1 LLYNPFNELLA
12 MTTTNTTKGQEI
24 GSSNNNHRQESIIV
38 ATQDPRRWKA
48 LAVLS
53 LAQFLIIMDT
63 SIIGVALPEI
73 QQQFGFT
80 QSDLQWIFSAYVIVF
95 GALLLLGGRLSDI
108 IGQRRIFVIGFAI
121 LTAASILAGLASSGN
136 VLIAARALQGIGAAL
151 IAPSALSIVMNLFTI
166 PSERN
171 KAMGFWG
178 AAAPAG
184 GTAGVFL
191 GGILTAYV
199 DWSWV
204 FLINVP
210 IGIAVLTLSGIL
222 LPKGDNNNKKQT
234 GRVDYPGALS
244 ITGALVL
251 LVYAIVTAN
260 DAGWSSLQTVSL
272 LLTSTGLLGA
282 FIMIQKRSRNPLIP
296 LRIFKTTN
304 LLASNLVMALLGA
317 AWIPMWFFLNLY
329 LQQIQGYGPF
339 ESGLALLPMTA
350 AIMVLMIG
358 ASSKL
363 IGRLRVKHSLVAGL
377 GLLVVAMLLFVATPS
392 TDGSFITH
400 VLPASLVAA
409 GGMSLAYIPAL
420 MSAVSHARKEESGLA
435 SGIVNTSYQIGSALG
450 LAIVVTIASAQ
461 TLIDE
466 NNGVGS
472 IDALNNGYHLAFT
485 IAAIVAAIAG
495 IVAYVAIRESNSSS
509 EKEEKEVVVAVPTG

>member
-1 LLYNPFNELLA
+1 
-12 MTTTNTTKGQEI
+12 MTTTMKTTKPQEK
-24 GSSNNNHRQESIIV
+24 GSSDHEQESLI

-48 LAVLS
+48 LALLS

-63 SIIGVALPEI
+63 SIIGVALPAI
-73 QQQFGFT
+73 QQQFGFS

-95 GALLLLGGRLSDI
+95 GGLLLLGGRLSDI
-108 IGQRRIFVIGFAI
+108 LGQRRIFVIGFAI
-121 LTAASILAGLASSGN
+121 LTAASVLAGLAPNGTM
-136 VLIAARALQGIGAAL
+136 LIAARALQGIGAAL
-151 IAPSALSIVMNLFTI
+151 IAPSAMSIVMSLFTI
-166 PSERN
+166 PAERN

-191 GGILTAYV
+191 GGIITAYV

-204 FLINVP
+204 FLVNIP
-210 IGIAVLTLSGIL
+210 IGIAVLALTGML
-222 LPKGDNNNKKQT
+222 LPHGKRHK
-234 GRVDYPGALS
+234 GRVDYLGAFS
-244 ITGALVL
+244 ITGALIL

-260 DAGWSSLQTVSL
+260 DAGSSSLQTVSL

-282 FIMIQKRSRNPLIP
+282 FIMIQKRSREPLIP
-296 LRIFKTTN
+296 LRIFKTSN
-304 LLASNLVMALLGA
+304 LLASNVVMALLGA

-350 AIMVLMIG
+350 AIMALMIG

-363 IGRLRVKHSLVAGL
+363 IRRLGLKHSLVGGL
-377 GLLVVAMLLFVATPS
+377 GLLAVAMLLFVATPS
-392 TDGSFITH
+392 SKGSFITH

-409 GGMSLAYIPAL
+409 GGMSLSYIPAL

-435 SGIVNTSYQIGSALG
+435 SGIVNTSYQVGSALG
-450 LAIVVTIASAQ
+450 LAIMVAIASTQ
-461 TLIDE
+461 TLLDK
-466 NNGVGS
+466 NNGGIGS
-472 IDALNNGYHLAFT
+472 IDAVNNGFHFAFIT
-485 IAAIVAAIAG
+485 AAIVAAIAA
-495 IVAYVAIRESNSSS
+495 IVAFLVIKNPNTSGG
-509 EKEEKEVVVAVPTG
+509 KEEVVVVPPTG

>member
-1 LLYNPFNELLA
+1 
-12 MTTTNTTKGQEI
+12 MKTTTKTTKEQKIGDKNKQESKITTKGE
-24 GSSNNNHRQESIIV
+24 
-38 ATQDPRRWKA
+38 DPRRWKA
-48 LAVLS
+48 LALLS

-73 QQQFGFT
+73 QQQFGFS

-95 GALLLLGGRLSDI
+95 GALLLLGGRVSDI

-121 LTAASILAGLASSGN
+121 LTAASVLAGLASSGTI
-136 VLIAARALQGIGAAL
+136 LIAARALQGVGAAL
-151 IAPSALSIVMNLFTI
+151 IAPSALSILMNLFTI

-210 IGIAVLTLSGIL
+210 IGIAVLALSGIL
-222 LPKGDNNNKKQT
+222 LPKDENKKRT

-282 FIMIQKRSRNPLIP
+282 FIMIQKRSRDPLIP
-296 LRIFKTTN
+296 LHIFKTTN
-304 LLASNLVMALLGA
+304 LLASNIVMALLGA

-329 LQQIQGYGPF
+329 LQQVQGYGAF

-358 ASSKL
+358 ASSRL
-363 IGRLRVKHSLVAGL
+363 IRRLGVKHSLVAGL
-377 GLLVVAMLLFVATPS
+377 GLVAVAMLMFVATPS
-392 TDGSFITH
+392 TTDGSFITH

-420 MSAVSHARKEESGLA
+420 MSAVSHARREESGLA
-435 SGIVNTSYQIGSALG
+435 SGIVNTSYQTGSALG
-450 LAIVVTIASAQ
+450 LAIVVAIASAQ
-461 TLIDE
+461 TLLDE

-485 IAAIVAAIAG
+485 IAAIVAAIAA
-495 IVAYVAIRESNSSS
+495 IVAYVAIREANSSG
-509 EKEEKEVVVAVPTG
+509 EKKEEKEVVAPTG

>member
-1 LLYNPFNELLA
+1 
-12 MTTTNTTKGQEI
+12 MTTTKTTEEQKI
-24 GSSNNNHRQESIIV
+24 GNNNNVQQSLV
-38 ATQDPRRWKA
+38 STQDPCRWKA
-48 LAVLS
+48 LALLS

-73 QQQFGFT
+73 QQQFGFS
-80 QSDLQWIFSAYVIVF
+80 QSELQWIFSAYVIIF

-121 LTAASILAGLASSGN
+121 LTAASVLAGLASSGS

-151 IAPSALSIVMNLFTI
+151 IAPSALSMVMNLFTI
-166 PSERN
+166 PAERN

-191 GGILTAYV
+191 GGIITAYI

-204 FLINVP
+204 FLVNVP
-210 IGIAVLTLSGIL
+210 IGIAVLALTWKL
-222 LPKGDNNNKKQT
+222 LPHGTRHK
-234 GRVDYPGALS
+234 GRVDYLGAFS
-244 ITGALVL
+244 ITGALIL

-260 DAGWSSLQTVSL
+260 DAGWSSPQTVSL
-272 LLTSTGLLGA
+272 LLTSAGLLGA
-282 FIMIQKRSRNPLIP
+282 FVIIQKRSREPLMP
-296 LRIFKTTN
+296 LRIFRTSN
-304 LLASNLVMALLGA
+304 LLASNVVMALLGA

-363 IGRLRVKHSLVAGL
+363 IARLGVKHSLVAGL
-377 GLLVVAMLLFVATPS
+377 GLLALAMLMFVATPS
-392 TDGSFITH
+392 GKEGSFATH

-420 MSAVSHARKEESGLA
+420 MSAVSHVRKEESGLA

-450 LAIVVTIASAQ
+450 LAIVVAIASAQ
-461 TLIDE
+461 TLLDE
-466 NNGVGS
+466 NNSSIGS
-472 IDALNNGYHLAFT
+472 IDALNNGFHLAFT
-485 IAAIVAAIAG
+485 AAAIVAAIA
-495 IVAYVAIRESNSSS
+495 AIGAFVTIRNPNTSGGKDDEA
-509 EKEEKEVVVAVPTG
+509 VVVAPTG

>member
-1 LLYNPFNELLA
+1 
-12 MTTTNTTKGQEI
+12 MKTTTKTAKEQNIGDNNKQVSKITTKGD
-24 GSSNNNHRQESIIV
+24 S
-38 ATQDPRRWKA
+38 RRWKA
-48 LAVLS
+48 LALLS

-95 GALLLLGGRLSDI
+95 GALLLLGGRVSDI

-121 LTAASILAGLASSGN
+121 LTAASVLAGLASSGTI
-136 VLIAARALQGIGAAL
+136 LIAARALQGIGAAL

-210 IGIAVLTLSGIL
+210 IGIAVLALSGIL
-222 LPKGDNNNKKQT
+222 LPKGDNKRQT

-244 ITGALVL
+244 ITGGLVL

-260 DAGWSSLQTVSL
+260 DAADGGWLSLQTVSL
-272 LLTSTGLLGA
+272 LS
-282 FIMIQKRSRNPLIP
+282 
-296 LRIFKTTN
+296 
-304 LLASNLVMALLGA
+304 
-317 AWIPMWFFLNLY
+317 
-329 LQQIQGYGPF
+329 
-339 ESGLALLPMTA
+339 
-350 AIMVLMIG
+350 
-358 ASSKL
+358 
-363 IGRLRVKHSLVAGL
+363 
-377 GLLVVAMLLFVATPS
+377 
-392 TDGSFITH
+392 
-400 VLPASLVAA
+400 
-409 GGMSLAYIPAL
+409 
-420 MSAVSHARKEESGLA
+420 
-435 SGIVNTSYQIGSALG
+435 
-450 LAIVVTIASAQ
+450 
-461 TLIDE
+461 
-466 NNGVGS
+466 
-472 IDALNNGYHLAFT
+472 
-485 IAAIVAAIAG
+485 
-495 IVAYVAIRESNSSS
+495 
-509 EKEEKEVVVAVPTG
+509 

>member
-1 LLYNPFNELLA
+1 
-12 MTTTNTTKGQEI
+12 MTTTKMTKEQKI
-24 GSSNNNHRQESIIV
+24 GNNNIQESKI
-38 ATQDPRRWKA
+38 APQDPRRGKA
-48 LAVLS
+48 LALLS

-63 SIIGVALPEI
+63 SIIGVALPAI
-73 QQQFGFT
+73 QQQFGFS
-80 QSDLQWIFSAYVIVF
+80 QSELQWIFSAYVIVF

-121 LTAASILAGLASSGN
+121 LTAASALAGLAPSGS
-136 VLIAARALQGIGAAL
+136 VLIAARALQGVGAAL
-151 IAPSALSIVMNLFTI
+151 IAPSALSIVMNLFTV

-191 GGILTAYV
+191 GGIVTAWV

-204 FLINVP
+204 FLVNVP
-210 IGIAVLTLSGIL
+210 VGIAVLALTWKL
-222 LPKGDNNNKKQT
+222 LPHGTRHK
-234 GRVDYPGALS
+234 GRVDYLGAFS
-244 ITGALVL
+244 ITGALIL

-260 DAGWSSLQTVSL
+260 DAGWSSPQTVSL
-272 LLTSTGLLGA
+272 LLTSAGLLGA
-282 FIMIQKRSRNPLIP
+282 FVIIQKRSREPLMP
-296 LRIFKTTN
+296 LRIFKTSN
-304 LLASNLVMALLGA
+304 LLASNVVMALLGA

-363 IGRLRVKHSLVAGL
+363 IGRLGVKYSLVAGL
-377 GLLVVAMLLFVATPS
+377 GLLAVAMLMFVATPS
-392 TDGSFITH
+392 DKGGSFVTH

-420 MSAVSHARKEESGLA
+420 MSAVSHVRKEESGLA

-450 LAIVVTIASAQ
+450 LAIMVAIASAQ
-461 TLIDE
+461 TLLDE
-466 NNGVGS
+466 NNGIGS
-472 IDALNNGYHLAFT
+472 IDALNNGVHLAFT
-485 IAAIVAAIAG
+485 VAAIIAAIAAIVAF
-495 IVAYVAIRESNSSS
+495 VTIRNPNTSGGK
-509 EKEEKEVVVAVPTG
+509 KEEAVVVAAPTG

>member
-1 LLYNPFNELLA
+1 
-12 MTTTNTTKGQEI
+12 MTTTNTTKGQEP
-24 GSSNNNHRQESIIV
+24 GSDNNNKQESKIS
-38 ATQDPRRWKA
+38 TKGDPRRWKA

-73 QQQFGFT
+73 QQQFAFT

-95 GALLLLGGRLSDI
+95 GALLLLGGRVSDI
-108 IGQRRIFVIGFAI
+108 IGQRRIFVIGFAT
-121 LTAASILAGLASSGN
+121 LTAASVLAGLAPSGTI
-136 VLIAARALQGIGAAL
+136 LITARALQGAGAAL

-191 GGILTAYV
+191 GGILTAWV

-210 IGIAVLTLSGIL
+210 IGIAVLALTRTLIPRGTRQ
-222 LPKGDNNNKKQT
+222 K
-234 GRVDYPGALS
+234 GRVDYLGAIS
-244 ITGALVL
+244 ITGALIL

-260 DAGWSSLQTVSL
+260 DTGWGSFQTVSL
-272 LLTSTGLLGA
+272 LLTSAALLGA
-282 FIMIQKRSRNPLIP
+282 FTIIQKRSREPLIP
-296 LRIFKTTN
+296 LRIFKTPN
-304 LLASNLVMALLGA
+304 LLASNIVMALLGS

-329 LQQIQGYGPF
+329 LQQVQGYGAF

-350 AIMVLMIG
+350 AIMALMIG
-358 ASSKL
+358 ASSRL
-363 IGRLRVKHSLVAGL
+363 IRRLGVKHSLVAGL
-377 GLLVVAMLLFVATPS
+377 GLLALAMVMFVATPS
-392 TDGSFITH
+392 TKGSFATH
-400 VLPASLVAA
+400 VLPASLMAA

-420 MSAVSHARKEESGLA
+420 MSAISHARKEESGLA

-450 LAIVVTIASAQ
+450 LAIMVAIASAQ
-461 TLIDE
+461 TLSDG
-466 NNGVGS
+466 NNGIGS
-472 IDALNNGYHLAFT
+472 IDALNNGFHLAFT
-485 IAAIVAAIAG
+485 AAAIVAAIAG
-495 IVAYVAIRESNSSS
+495 IVAFLSIKKPSRSSGK
-509 EKEEKEVVVAVPTG
+509 EKEQEVVVDPTG

>member
-1 LLYNPFNELLA
+1 
-12 MTTTNTTKGQEI
+12 MTTTMKTTKPQEK
-24 GSSNNNHRQESIIV
+24 GSSDNEQESLI

-48 LAVLS
+48 LALLS

-63 SIIGVALPEI
+63 SIIGVALPAI
-73 QQQFGFT
+73 QQQFGFS

-95 GALLLLGGRLSDI
+95 GGLLLLGGRLSDI
-108 IGQRRIFVIGFAI
+108 LGQRRIFVIGFAI
-121 LTAASILAGLASSGN
+121 LTAASVLAGLAPNGTM
-136 VLIAARALQGIGAAL
+136 LIAARALQGIGAAL
-151 IAPSALSIVMNLFTI
+151 IAPSAMSIVMSLFTI
-166 PSERN
+166 PAERN

-191 GGILTAYV
+191 GGIITAYV

-204 FLINVP
+204 FLVNVP
-210 IGIAVLTLSGIL
+210 IGIAVLALTRML
-222 LPKGDNNNKKQT
+222 LPHGKRHK
-234 GRVDYPGALS
+234 GRVDYLGAFS
-244 ITGALVL
+244 ITAALIL

-282 FIMIQKRSRNPLIP
+282 FIMIQKRSREPLIP
-296 LRIFKTTN
+296 LRIFKTSN
-304 LLASNLVMALLGA
+304 LLASNVVMALLGA

-350 AIMVLMIG
+350 AIMALMIG

-363 IGRLRVKHSLVAGL
+363 IRSIGLKHSLVGGL
-377 GLLVVAMLLFVATPS
+377 GLLAVAMLLFVATPS
-392 TDGSFITH
+392 SKGSFITH

-450 LAIVVTIASAQ
+450 LAIMVAIASTQ
-461 TLIDE
+461 TLLDE
-466 NNGVGS
+466 NNGGIGS
-472 IDALNNGYHLAFT
+472 IDAVNNGFHFAFIT
-485 IAAIVAAIAG
+485 AAIVAAIAA
-495 IVAYVAIRESNSSS
+495 IVAFLVIKNPNTSGR
-509 EKEEKEVVVAVPTG
+509 KEEVVVPPTG

>member
-1 LLYNPFNELLA
+1 
-12 MTTTNTTKGQEI
+12 MTTTMKTTKPQEK
-24 GSSNNNHRQESIIV
+24 GSSDHEQESLI

-48 LAVLS
+48 LAMLS

-63 SIIGVALPEI
+63 SIIGVALPAI
-73 QQQFGFT
+73 QQQFSFS

-95 GALLLLGGRLSDI
+95 GALLLLGGRVSDI

-121 LTAASILAGLASSGN
+121 LTAASVLAGLAPNGT

-151 IAPSALSIVMNLFTI
+151 IAPSAMSILMNLFTI

-191 GGILTAYV
+191 GGIITAYV

-210 IGIAVLTLSGIL
+210 IGIAVLSLTWMLIPQGTRQ
-222 LPKGDNNNKKQT
+222 K
-234 GRVDYPGALS
+234 GRVDYLGAIS
-244 ITGALVL
+244 ITGALIL

-260 DAGWSSLQTVSL
+260 DAGWTSAQTVSL
-272 LLTSTGLLGA
+272 LLTSAALLGA
-282 FIMIQKRSRNPLIP
+282 FTIIQKRSKEPLMP
-296 LRIFKTTN
+296 LRVFKTYN

-329 LQQIQGYGPF
+329 LQQIQGYGAF

-350 AIMVLMIG
+350 AIMALMIG
-358 ASSKL
+358 TSSRL
-363 IGRLRVKHSLVAGL
+363 IRRLGVKHSLVAGL
-377 GLLVVAMLLFVATPS
+377 GLLAVAMLMFVATPS
-392 TDGSFITH
+392 TTADGSFLTH

-450 LAIVVTIASAQ
+450 LAVMVVLASAQ
-461 TLIDE
+461 TLQDSNDSGEI
-466 NNGVGS
+466 GS
-472 IDALNNGYHLAFT
+472 MDALNNGFHLAFIGT
-485 IAAIVAAIAG
+485 AIVAATAATIAL
-495 IVAYVAIRESNSSS
+495 IAIKKPNKISSQ
-509 EKEEKEVVVAVPTG
+509 EEAVMAAG

>member
-1 LLYNPFNELLA
+1 
-12 MTTTNTTKGQEI
+12 MTTTTKRQKKG
-24 GSSNNNHRQESIIV
+24 GNDKQESI

-48 LAVLS
+48 LVVLS
-53 LAQFLIIMDT
+53 LAQFLVIMDT
-63 SIIGVALPEI
+63 SIIGVALPAI
-73 QQQFGFT
+73 QQQFGFS
-80 QSDLQWIFSAYVIVF
+80 QSELQWIFSAYVIVF

-108 IGQRRIFVIGFAI
+108 LGQRKIFVIGFAI
-121 LTAASILAGLASSGN
+121 LTAASVLAGLAPNGTM
-136 VLIAARALQGIGAAL
+136 LIAARALQGVGAAL
-151 IAPSALSIVMNLFTI
+151 IAPSAMSILMSLFTI

-191 GGILTAYV
+191 GGIITAYV

-210 IGIAVLTLSGIL
+210 IGIAVLALTWKLIPRGIR
-222 LPKGDNNNKKQT
+222 QR
-234 GRVDYPGALS
+234 GRVDYLGAFS
-244 ITGALVL
+244 ITGALIL

-260 DAGWSSLQTVSL
+260 DAGWTSLQTVSL
-272 LLTSTGLLGA
+272 LLVSAALLGA
-282 FIMIQKRSRNPLIP
+282 FIIIQKRSREPLMP
-296 LRIFKTTN
+296 LRIFKASN
-304 LLASNLVMALLGA
+304 LLASNIVMALLGA

-358 ASSKL
+358 ASSRL
-363 IGRLRVKHSLVAGL
+363 ISRLGIKHSLVAGL
-377 GLLVVAMLLFVATPS
+377 GLLAVAMLMFAATPS
-392 TDGSFITH
+392 SKASFVSY

-450 LAIVVTIASAQ
+450 LAVMVVLASAQ
-461 TLIDE
+461 TLQDSNDSGEI
-466 NNGVGS
+466 GS
-472 IDALNNGYHLAFT
+472 IDALNNGFHLAFIGT
-485 IAAIVAAIAG
+485 AIVAATAAAIAL
-495 IVAYVAIRESNSSS
+495 IAIKKPNKISSQ
-509 EKEEKEVVVAVPTG
+509 EEAVMAAG

>member
-1 LLYNPFNELLA
+1 
-12 MTTTNTTKGQEI
+12 MTTTKTTKGQEI
-24 GSSNNNHRQESIIV
+24 GNNNVQESQI
-38 ATQDPRRWKA
+38 ATQDLRRWKA
-48 LAVLS
+48 LALLS

-95 GALLLLGGRLSDI
+95 GALLLLGGRVSDI
-108 IGQRRIFVIGFAI
+108 IGQRRIFIIGFAI
-121 LTAASILAGLASSGN
+121 LTAASVVAGLASSGTL
-136 VLIAARALQGIGAAL
+136 LIAARALQGVGAAL

-210 IGIAVLTLSGIL
+210 IGIGVLTLSGAL
-222 LPKGDNNNKKQT
+222 LPKDENKKQT
-234 GRVDYPGALS
+234 GRVDYPGAIS

-272 LLTSTGLLGA
+272 LLTSAGLLGA
-282 FIMIQKRSRNPLIP
+282 FIMIQKQSRDPLIP
-296 LRIFKTTN
+296 LLIFRTTN
-304 LLASNLVMALLGA
+304 LLASNVVMALLGA

-329 LQQIQGYGPF
+329 LQQVQGYGPF

-350 AIMVLMIG
+350 AIMALMIG
-358 ASSKL
+358 ASSRL
-363 IGRLRVKHSLVAGL
+363 IGRLGVKHSLVAGL
-377 GLLVVAMLLFVATPS
+377 GLLAVAMLMFVATPS
-392 TDGSFITH
+392 TTADRSFLTH

-420 MSAVSHARKEESGLA
+420 MSAVSYARKEESGLA

-450 LAIVVTIASAQ
+450 LAIVVAIASAQ
-461 TLIDE
+461 TLSDG
-466 NNGVGS
+466 NNGIPS
-472 IDALNNGYHLAFT
+472 IDALNNGFHLAFIT
-485 IAAIVAAIAG
+485 AAVVAATSAIVAF
-495 IVAYVAIRESNSSS
+495 VAIKKPNAGG
-509 EKEEKEVVVAVPTG
+509 EK

>member
-1 LLYNPFNELLA
+1 
-12 MTTTNTTKGQEI
+12 MTTMTKQPKI
-24 GSSNNNHRQESIIV
+24 GNDNKQESIIP
-38 ATQDPRRWKA
+38 TQDPRRWKA
-48 LAVLS
+48 LALLS

-73 QQQFGFT
+73 QQQFGFS

-108 IGQRRIFVIGFAI
+108 LGQRKIFAVGFVI
-121 LTAASILAGLASSGN
+121 LTAASILAGLAPNGTM
-136 VLIAARALQGIGAAL
+136 LIAARALQGIGAAL
-151 IAPSALSIVMNLFTI
+151 IAPSAMSIVMSLFTI
-166 PSERN
+166 PAERN

-191 GGILTAYV
+191 GGIITAYV

-204 FLINVP
+204 FLINIPV
-210 IGIAVLTLSGIL
+210 GIAVLALTWKL
-222 LPKGDNNNKKQT
+222 LPRGIRQR
-234 GRVDYPGALS
+234 GRVDYLGAIS
-244 ITGALVL
+244 ITGALIL
-251 LVYAIVTAN
+251 LAYAIVTAN
-260 DAGWSSLQTVSL
+260 DAGWTSLQTVSL
-272 LLTSTGLLGA
+272 LLVSAALIGA
-282 FIMIQKRSRNPLIP
+282 FIIIQKQSTQPLIP
-296 LRIFKTTN
+296 LHIFRTSN
-304 LLASNLVMALLGA
+304 LLASNVVMALLGA

-350 AIMVLMIG
+350 AIMILMIG
-358 ASSKL
+358 ASSRL
-363 IGRLRVKHSLVAGL
+363 ISRLGIKHSLVTGL
-377 GLLVVAMLLFVATPS
+377 GLLAVAMLLFETTPS
-392 TDGSFITH
+392 SKGSFVTH

-450 LAIVVTIASAQ
+450 LAVMVALASAQ
-461 TLIDE
+461 TLQDSNDSGI
-466 NNGVGS
+466 GS
-472 IDALNNGYHLAFT
+472 IDALNNGFHLAFIGT
-485 IAAIVAAIAG
+485 AIVAATAATIAL
-495 IVAYVAIRESNSSS
+495 IAIKKPNKISSQ
-509 EKEEKEVVVAVPTG
+509 EEAVMAAG

>member
-1 LLYNPFNELLA
+1 
-12 MTTTNTTKGQEI
+12 MTTTTKTKAKKQEI
-24 GSSNNNHRQESIIV
+24 GSDNNNKQESKI

-73 QQQFGFT
+73 QQQFSFT

-95 GALLLLGGRLSDI
+95 GALLLLGGRVSDI
-108 IGQRRIFVIGFAI
+108 IGQRKIFVIGFAV
-121 LTAASILAGLASSGN
+121 LTAASVLAGLASSGTM
-136 VLIAARALQGIGAAL
+136 LIAARALQGIGAAL

-210 IGIAVLTLSGIL
+210 IGIAVLALSGIL
-222 LPKGDNNNKKQT
+222 LPKDENKKQS

-251 LVYAIVTAN
+251 QVYAIVTAN

-272 LLTSTGLLGA
+272 LLISAGLLGA
-282 FIMIQKRSRNPLIP
+282 FIMIQKRSREPLIP
-296 LRIFKTTN
+296 LRIFRTTN

-329 LQQIQGYGPF
+329 LQQVQGYGAF

-350 AIMVLMIG
+350 AIMALMIG
-358 ASSKL
+358 ASSRL
-363 IGRLRVKHSLVAGL
+363 IRRLGVKHSLVAGL
-377 GLLVVAMLLFVATPS
+377 GLLAIAMLMLVAMPS
-392 TDGSFITH
+392 TTDGSFTTH

-420 MSAVSHARKEESGLA
+420 MSAVSHARREESGLA

-450 LAIVVTIASAQ
+450 LAIVVAIASAQ
-461 TLIDE
+461 TLLDE
-466 NNGVGS
+466 NNGIGS
-472 IDALNNGYHLAFT
+472 TDALNNGYHLAFT
-485 IAAIVAAIAG
+485 IAAIVAAIAAIMAL
-495 IVAYVAIRESNSSS
+495 IVIRKPNTSG
-509 EKEEKEVVVAVPTG
+509 EKEEKEVVVEPTG

>member
-1 LLYNPFNELLA
+1 
-12 MTTTNTTKGQEI
+12 MTTTMKTTKPQEK
-24 GSSNNNHRQESIIV
+24 GSSDHEQESLI

-48 LAVLS
+48 LALLS

-63 SIIGVALPEI
+63 SIIGVALPAI
-73 QQQFGFT
+73 QQQFGFS

-95 GALLLLGGRLSDI
+95 GGLLLLGGRLSDI
-108 IGQRRIFVIGFAI
+108 LGQRRIFVIGFAI
-121 LTAASILAGLASSGN
+121 LTAASVLAGLAPNGTM
-136 VLIAARALQGIGAAL
+136 LIAARALQGIGAAL
-151 IAPSALSIVMNLFTI
+151 IAPSAMSIVMSLFTI
-166 PSERN
+166 PAERN

-191 GGILTAYV
+191 GGIITAYV

-204 FLINVP
+204 FLVNIP
-210 IGIAVLTLSGIL
+210 IGIAVLALTGML
-222 LPKGDNNNKKQT
+222 LPHGKRHK
-234 GRVDYPGALS
+234 GRVDYLGAFS
-244 ITGALVL
+244 ITGALIL

-282 FIMIQKRSRNPLIP
+282 FIIIQKRSREPLIP
-296 LRIFKTTN
+296 LRIFKTSN
-304 LLASNLVMALLGA
+304 LLASNVVMALLGA

-350 AIMVLMIG
+350 AIMALMIG

-363 IGRLRVKHSLVAGL
+363 IRRLGLKHSLVGGL
-377 GLLVVAMLLFVATPS
+377 GLLAVAMLLFVGTPS
-392 TDGSFITH
+392 SKGSFITH

-409 GGMSLAYIPAL
+409 GGMSLSYIPAL

-450 LAIVVTIASAQ
+450 LAIMVAIASTQ
-461 TLIDE
+461 TLLDK
-466 NNGVGS
+466 NNGGIGS
-472 IDALNNGYHLAFT
+472 IDAVNNGFHFAFIT
-485 IAAIVAAIAG
+485 AAIVAAIAA
-495 IVAYVAIRESNSSS
+495 IVAFLVIKNPNTSGG
-509 EKEEKEVVVAVPTG
+509 KEEVVVVPPTG

>member
-1 LLYNPFNELLA
+1 
-12 MTTTNTTKGQEI
+12 MTTTMKTTKPQEK
-24 GSSNNNHRQESIIV
+24 GSSDHEQESLI

-48 LAVLS
+48 LALLS

-63 SIIGVALPEI
+63 SIIGVALPAI
-73 QQQFGFT
+73 QQQFGFS

-95 GALLLLGGRLSDI
+95 GGLLLLGGRLSDI
-108 IGQRRIFVIGFAI
+108 LGQRRIFVIGFAI
-121 LTAASILAGLASSGN
+121 LTAASVLAGLAPNGTM
-136 VLIAARALQGIGAAL
+136 LIAARALQGIGAAL
-151 IAPSALSIVMNLFTI
+151 IAPSAMSIVMSLFTI
-166 PSERN
+166 PAERN

-191 GGILTAYV
+191 GGIITAYV

-204 FLINVP
+204 FLVNIP
-210 IGIAVLTLSGIL
+210 IGIAVLALTGML
-222 LPKGDNNNKKQT
+222 LPHGKRHK
-234 GRVDYPGALS
+234 GRVDYLGAFS
-244 ITGALVL
+244 ITGALIL

-272 LLTSTGLLGA
+272 LLTSMGLLGA
-282 FIMIQKRSRNPLIP
+282 FIMIQKRSREPLIP
-296 LRIFKTTN
+296 LRIFKTSN
-304 LLASNLVMALLGA
+304 LLASNVVMALLGA

-350 AIMVLMIG
+350 AIMALMIG

-363 IGRLRVKHSLVAGL
+363 IRRLGLKHSLVGGL
-377 GLLVVAMLLFVATPS
+377 GLLAVAMLLFVATPS
-392 TDGSFITH
+392 SKGSFITH

-409 GGMSLAYIPAL
+409 GGMSLSYIPAL

-435 SGIVNTSYQIGSALG
+435 SGIVNTSYQVGSALG
-450 LAIVVTIASAQ
+450 LAIMVAIASTQ
-461 TLIDE
+461 TLLDK
-466 NNGVGS
+466 NNGGIGS
-472 IDALNNGYHLAFT
+472 IDAVNNGFHFAFIT
-485 IAAIVAAIAG
+485 AAIVAAIAA
-495 IVAYVAIRESNSSS
+495 IVAFLVIKNPNTSGG
-509 EKEEKEVVVAVPTG
+509 KEEVVVVPPTG

>member
-1 LLYNPFNELLA
+1 
-12 MTTTNTTKGQEI
+12 MTTTMKTTKPQEK
-24 GSSNNNHRQESIIV
+24 GSSDHEQESLI

-48 LAVLS
+48 LALLS

-63 SIIGVALPEI
+63 SIIGVALPAI
-73 QQQFGFT
+73 QQQFGFS

-95 GALLLLGGRLSDI
+95 GGLLLLGGRLSDI
-108 IGQRRIFVIGFAI
+108 LGQRRIFVIGFAI
-121 LTAASILAGLASSGN
+121 LTAASVLAGLAPNGTM
-136 VLIAARALQGIGAAL
+136 LIAARALQGIGAAL
-151 IAPSALSIVMNLFTI
+151 IAPSAMSIVMSLFTI
-166 PSERN
+166 PAERN

-191 GGILTAYV
+191 GGIITAYV

-204 FLINVP
+204 FLVNIP
-210 IGIAVLTLSGIL
+210 IGIAVLALTGML
-222 LPKGDNNNKKQT
+222 LPHGKRHK
-234 GRVDYPGALS
+234 GRVDYLGAFS
-244 ITGALVL
+244 ITGALIL

-282 FIMIQKRSRNPLIP
+282 FIIIQKRSREPLIP
-296 LRIFKTTN
+296 LRIFKTSN
-304 LLASNLVMALLGA
+304 LLASNVVMALLGA

-350 AIMVLMIG
+350 AIMALMIG

-363 IGRLRVKHSLVAGL
+363 IRRLGLKHSLVGGL
-377 GLLVVAMLLFVATPS
+377 GLLAVAMLLFVATPS
-392 TDGSFITH
+392 SKGSFITH
-400 VLPASLVAA
+400 VLPASLVSA
-409 GGMSLAYIPAL
+409 GGMSLSYIPAL

-435 SGIVNTSYQIGSALG
+435 SGIVNTSYQVGSALG
-450 LAIVVTIASAQ
+450 LAIMVAIASTQ
-461 TLIDE
+461 TLLDK
-466 NNGVGS
+466 NNGGIGS
-472 IDALNNGYHLAFT
+472 IDAVNNGFHFAFIT
-485 IAAIVAAIAG
+485 AAIVAAIAA
-495 IVAYVAIRESNSSS
+495 IVAFLVIKNPNTSGG
-509 EKEEKEVVVAVPTG
+509 KEEVVVVPPTG

>member
-1 LLYNPFNELLA
+1 
-12 MTTTNTTKGQEI
+12 MTTTKTTKGQEI
-24 GSSNNNHRQESIIV
+24 GNNNVQESQI
-38 ATQDPRRWKA
+38 ATQDLRRWKA
-48 LAVLS
+48 LALLS

-95 GALLLLGGRLSDI
+95 GALLLLGGRVSDI

-121 LTAASILAGLASSGN
+121 LTAASVVAGLASSGT
-136 VLIAARALQGIGAAL
+136 VLITARALQGVGAAL
-151 IAPSALSIVMNLFTI
+151 IAPSALSILMNLFTI
-166 PSERN
+166 PAERN

-191 GGILTAYV
+191 GGIITAYV

-210 IGIAVLTLSGIL
+210 IGIAVLSLTGVV
-222 LPKGDNNNKKQT
+222 LPKDENKKHT

-260 DAGWSSLQTVSL
+260 AAGWSSLQTVSL

-282 FIMIQKRSRNPLIP
+282 FIMIQKRSRDPLIP
-296 LRIFKTTN
+296 LRIFRTTN
-304 LLASNLVMALLGA
+304 LLASNVVMALLGA

-329 LQQIQGYGPF
+329 LQQVQGYGAF

-350 AIMVLMIG
+350 AIMALMIG

-363 IGRLRVKHSLVAGL
+363 IRRLGVKNSLVAGL
-377 GLLVVAMLLFVATPS
+377 GLLAVAMLMFVATPS
-392 TDGSFITH
+392 TKGSFATH
-400 VLPASLVAA
+400 VLPASIIAA

-420 MSAVSHARKEESGLA
+420 MSAVSHAKKEESGLA

-450 LAIVVTIASAQ
+450 LAIMVATASAQ
-461 TLIDE
+461 TLSDV
-466 NNGVGS
+466 NNGIPS
-472 IDALNNGYHLAFT
+472 MDALNNGFHLAFIT
-485 IAAIVAAIAG
+485 AAVVAAISAIVAF
-495 IVAYVAIRESNSSS
+495 VAIKKPNADG
-509 EKEEKEVVVAVPTG
+509 EKKEEEEKEVIVSPG

>member
-1 LLYNPFNELLA
+1 
-12 MTTTNTTKGQEI
+12 MTTTMKTTKPQEK
-24 GSSNNNHRQESIIV
+24 GSSDNEQESLI

-48 LAVLS
+48 LALLS

-63 SIIGVALPEI
+63 SIIGVALPAI
-73 QQQFGFT
+73 QQQFGFS

-95 GALLLLGGRLSDI
+95 GGLLLLGGRLSDI
-108 IGQRRIFVIGFAI
+108 LGQRRIFVIGFAI
-121 LTAASILAGLASSGN
+121 LTAASVLAGLAPNGTM
-136 VLIAARALQGIGAAL
+136 LIAARALQGIGAAL
-151 IAPSALSIVMNLFTI
+151 IAPSAMSIVMSLFTI
-166 PSERN
+166 PAERN

-191 GGILTAYV
+191 GGIITAYV

-204 FLINVP
+204 FLVNIP
-210 IGIAVLTLSGIL
+210 IGIAVLALTGML
-222 LPKGDNNNKKQT
+222 LPHGKRHK
-234 GRVDYPGALS
+234 GRVDYLGAFS
-244 ITGALVL
+244 ITGALIL

-260 DAGWSSLQTVSL
+260 DAGWSSLKTVSL

-282 FIMIQKRSRNPLIP
+282 FIVIQKRSREPLIP
-296 LRIFKTTN
+296 LRIFKTSN
-304 LLASNLVMALLGA
+304 LLASNVVMALLGA

-350 AIMVLMIG
+350 AIMALMIG

-363 IGRLRVKHSLVAGL
+363 IRSIGLKHSLVGGL
-377 GLLVVAMLLFVATPS
+377 GLLAVAMLLFVATPS
-392 TDGSFITH
+392 SKGSFITH

-450 LAIVVTIASAQ
+450 LAIMVAIASTQ
-461 TLIDE
+461 TLLDE
-466 NNGVGS
+466 NNGIGS
-472 IDALNNGYHLAFT
+472 IDAVNNGFHFAFIT
-485 IAAIVAAIAG
+485 AAIVAAIAA
-495 IVAYVAIRESNSSS
+495 IVAFLVIKNPNTSGR
-509 EKEEKEVVVAVPTG
+509 KEEVVVPPTG

>member
-1 LLYNPFNELLA
+1 
-12 MTTTNTTKGQEI
+12 MTTTKTTKEQKI
-24 GSSNNNHRQESIIV
+24 GNNNIQESKI
-38 ATQDPRRWKA
+38 APQDPRRGKA
-48 LAVLS
+48 LALLS

-63 SIIGVALPEI
+63 SIIGVALPAI
-73 QQQFGFT
+73 QQQFGFS
-80 QSDLQWIFSAYVIVF
+80 QSELQWIFSAYVIVF

-121 LTAASILAGLASSGN
+121 LTAASVLAGLAPSGT

-151 IAPSALSIVMNLFTI
+151 IAPSALPMVMNLFI
-166 PSERN
+166 VPSERN
-171 KAMGFWG
+171 KAMGSWS

-191 GGILTAYV
+191 GGILTAWV

-204 FLINVP
+204 FLITVP
-210 IGIAVLTLSGIL
+210 IGIAVLALSGIL
-222 LPKGDNNNKKQT
+222 LPKGDNKRRKS

-260 DAGWSSLQTVSL
+260 DVAANGGGGGGGWLSLQTVSL
-272 LLTSTGLLGA
+272 LSGSGA
-282 FIMIQKRSRNPLIP
+282 LFAAFLAIQNRSKDPLIP
-296 LRIFKTTN
+296 LRIFRTTN
-304 LLASNLVMALLGA
+304 LLASNVVMALLGA

-358 ASSKL
+358 GSSQL
-363 IGRLRVKHSLVAGL
+363 IRRLGLKYSLVAGL
-377 GLLVVAMLLFVATPS
+377 GLLSVAMLMFVATPS
-392 TDGSFITH
+392 SKEESFVTQ
-400 VLPASLVAA
+400 VLPASFVAA

-420 MSAVSHARKEESGLA
+420 TSAVSHARKEESGLA
-435 SGIVNTSYQIGSALG
+435 SGLVNTSYQVGSALG
-450 LAIVVTIASAQ
+450 LAIIVAIASAQ
-461 TLIDE
+461 TLSDE
-466 NNGVGS
+466 NSSSGSISS
-472 IDALNNGYHLAFT
+472 IDALNNGFHVAF
-485 IAAIVAAIAG
+485 IAAAAVAAIA
-495 IVAYVAIRESNSSS
+495 A
-509 EKEEKEVVVAVPTG
+509 VVAFAIIKNPNKSGGKQADEEMVAPTSK